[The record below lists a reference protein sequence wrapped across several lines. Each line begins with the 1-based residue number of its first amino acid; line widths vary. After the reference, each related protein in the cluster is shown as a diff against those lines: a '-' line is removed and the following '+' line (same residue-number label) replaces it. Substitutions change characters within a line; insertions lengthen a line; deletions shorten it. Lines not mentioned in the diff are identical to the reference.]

1 MKNTLE
7 QTSKEFLNLTI
18 LKRFY
23 NRDATILKN
32 ACPWCRASF
41 LWMSQKQINL
51 FLDTIGRN
59 SPTVTLRFTLRGLR
73 FLLILYIF

>member
-1 MKNTLE
+1 MQCLFIKLLH
-7 QTSKEFLNLTI
+7 KI
-18 LKRFY
+18 Y
-23 NRDATILKN
+23 NIKI

-59 SPTVTLRFTLRGLR
+59 SPTVTLRSTLRGLALS
-73 FLLILYIF
+73 FNIVTFE